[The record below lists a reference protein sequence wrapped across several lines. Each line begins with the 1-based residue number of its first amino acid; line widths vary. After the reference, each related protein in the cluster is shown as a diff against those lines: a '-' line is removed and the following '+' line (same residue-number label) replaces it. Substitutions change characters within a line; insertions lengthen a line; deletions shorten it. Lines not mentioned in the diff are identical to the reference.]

1 VKKAFITG
9 ASGFIGH
16 ALCSQLF
23 EQGWHL
29 RVLLRQPM
37 TGPWHETVI
46 SDLETPLPRDLLDGI
61 DVVFHLAGKA
71 HALSENQQDVREY
84 FRINTEGTR
93 KLLEAARDAG
103 VPRFVLFSSV
113 KAMNEGSHQCL
124 DEMTACLPETPYG
137 KSKLEAE
144 RLVLNGEYVSEP
156 AVLRLSM
163 VYGPAMK
170 GNLPRMIEAVAKGV
184 FPPIPEFGNKRSMVH
199 VKDVVQASLLAAEKP
214 EAVGQTYIV
223 TDGQPYSTRE
233 MYEWICETLDKP
245 VPGWHLPEMV
255 FRGLARFGDMI
266 GKLRGQRFFFDS
278 DALDKVSSSS
288 WYSSQKIK
296 TELGYHPN
304 HHLRDTF
311 SDILKSCAQ

>member
-46 SDLETPLPRDLLDGI
+46 GDLETPLPRDHLTGI

-71 HALSENQQDVREY
+71 HALSESQQDIGEY
-84 FRINTEGTR
+84 FRINKEGTR
-93 KLLEAARDAG
+93 KILEAARDAG
-103 VPRFVLFSSV
+103 VPRFIFFSSV
-113 KAMNEGSHQCL
+113 KAMNEGSHHCL
-124 DEMTACLPETPYG
+124 DETTTCLPETPYG

-144 RLVLNGEYVSEP
+144 QLVLKGDYVTEP

-170 GNLPRMIEAVAKGV
+170 GNLPRMIETVAKGV
-184 FPPIPEFGNKRSMVH
+184 FPPIPEFGNKRSMAH
-199 VKDVVQASLLAAEKP
+199 VKDVVQAAILAAEKP
-214 EAVGQTYIV
+214 QAVGQTYIV
-223 TDGQPYSTRE
+223 TDGQPYSTRK
-233 MYEWICETLDKP
+233 MYEWICEILNKP
-245 VPGWHLPEMV
+245 VPGWHLPKMV
-255 FRGLARFGDMI
+255 FQGLAKVGDMI
-266 GKLRGQRFFFDS
+266 GKLRGRRFFFDS
-278 DALDKVSSSS
+278 DALDKLSSSS

-304 HHLRDTF
+304 HNLRNALP
-311 SDILKSCAQ
+311 DIL

>member
-46 SDLETPLPRDLLDGI
+46 GDLETPLPRDLLAGI

-71 HALSENQQDVREY
+71 HALSENQQDIGEY

-103 VPRFVLFSSV
+103 VPRFVFFSSV
-113 KAMNEGSHQCL
+113 KAMNEGSHHCL
-124 DEMTACLPETPYG
+124 DETTACLPETPYG

-144 RLVLNGEYVSEP
+144 RLVLNGDYISEP

-170 GNLPRMIEAVAKGV
+170 GNLPRMIEAVAKGL
-184 FPPIPEFGNKRSMVH
+184 FPPIPEFGNKRSMAH
-199 VKDVVQASLLAAEKP
+199 VKDVVHAALLAAEKP

-233 MYEWICETLDKP
+233 MYEWICETLGKP
-245 VPGWHLPEMV
+245 VPGWHLPKIV
-255 FRGLARFGDMI
+255 FRGLARAGDII
-266 GKLRGQRFFFDS
+266 GKLRGRRFFFDS
-278 DALDKVSSSS
+278 DALDKVSDSS

-296 TELGYHPN
+296 NELGFHPN
-304 HHLRDTF
+304 HHLRN
-311 SDILKSCAQ
+311 SLPDIL